1 MWNREYRELIAGLRQ
16 SLREMRWPIRMLIVS
31 AAFVSTPSVHAG
43 QNRNIEVLRP
53 RSGQRGTTVE
63 VILEGRDISR
73 PQEVLFYRPGIRAID
88 FEELPPRKQ
97 VISLHHGGFVRDRVK
112 CKFVVAADCP
122 LGEHP
127 LRLRTTDTLSTVAT
141 FWVGPFPIV
150 PELERGGFDV
160 TYRGGETVVTPN
172 EKAIEQ
178 PNGTLATAQRIP
190 LNSTIAGEI
199 KVTREL
205 DDDYYCVDLEAGQ
218 RLSVEVDSVR
228 LCDKAYAESE
238 YDLMLRILDEHGN
251 EMLHE
256 DDSDLHIQ
264 DPIASMLAP
273 RSGTYFIHIRQQLYK
288 GGRWIYYRAHVGTY
302 PRPLVA
308 YPLGGQVGARAELQ
322 LLGDATGPMTQRLT
336 LPAKVGDFEFFPD
349 QDGEQPPSYLPLR
362 VSPYANVL
370 EAQAGSLLDLPV
382 ALNGVISKRGEE
394 DIFRFKA
401 NHGERYR
408 IRVFARGLGSPLDS
422 AIWIRHVAGSA
433 NELEADD
440 ASWAARGKPVIPN
453 GLQRAEL
460 LDPSAI
466 FSPQKDGEYLIGI
479 TDMRG
484 LGGERFVYRI
494 EIEPAGDVIH
504 NHTVSWANDRFEINR
519 TAGFIVPQGNQWTT
533 NVYIAAEPCNSYNG
547 PLRLIPRGLPDGI
560 TMLAPIYQPG
570 MNGVPVQFVAASDT
584 QPQACLFAID
594 LERVEGKGRIESSSQ
609 VYIPFINHSG
619 GRTWH
624 HAHLQ
629 SFAIGVIDQSP
640 FTIVLEQP
648 QIPIAQSGELKL
660 GVKVRRQNGFS
671 GPVEIQPDW
680 YPNGVAGGG
689 SITIA
694 AGQSE
699 AAYSLSASAAATP
712 GTWKMTMNGTTT
724 EGDNYSGV
732 GRVRVSSNFID
743 LAVGAPYVKLAMKQ
757 SAVRRQQ
764 TAEIHCRVTR
774 LQPFTNPAKAV
785 LIGLPKGVE
794 LVGDYQLNP
803 DEETIVFKIKADKVA
818 LLGRYT
824 EIRCEFTFRV
834 EGQLIRQRTGNGTL
848 RVDPAL
854 SNCE

>member
-1 MWNREYRELIAGLRQ
+1 MWNRELIARSRQ
-16 SLREMRWPIRMLIVS
+16 SLCDMRWPIGMLLV
-31 AAFVSTPSVHAG
+31 AAELLATTSTQAG

-63 VILEGRDISR
+63 VILEGRDISQ
-73 PQEVLFYRPGIRAID
+73 PQEVLFYRPGIQAID

-160 TYRGGETVVTPN
+160 TYRGGETIVTPN
-172 EKAIEQ
+172 DKAIEQ
-178 PNGTLATAQRIP
+178 PNGTLATAQPIP

-205 DDDYYCVDLEAGQ
+205 DNDYYRVDLEAGQ
-218 RLSVEVDSVR
+218 RLSVEIDSVR

-238 YDLMLRILDEHGN
+238 YDLMLRILDEQGN
-251 EMLHE
+251 ELLRE

-264 DPIASMLAP
+264 DPIASLLAP
-273 RSGTYFIHIRQQLYK
+273 RSGRYFIHIRQQLYK

-302 PRPLVA
+302 PRPLLA
-308 YPLGGQVGARAELQ
+308 YPLGGQVDSRVQLQ
-322 LLGDATGPMTQRLT
+322 LLGDATGPMAQPFTM
-336 LPAKVGDFEFFPD
+336 PSKVGDFEFFPEL
-349 QDGEQPPSYLPLR
+349 DGEQPPSHLPLR
-362 VSPYANVL
+362 ASPYANVL
-370 EAQAGSLLDLPV
+370 EAHAENPVDTPV
-382 ALNGVISKRGEE
+382 ALNGIISQRGEE
-394 DIFRFKA
+394 DVFRFKA
-401 NHGERYR
+401 KKGARYR

-422 AIWIRHVAGSA
+422 AIWVRHVDASA

-440 ASWAARGKPVIPN
+440 ASWSARGKPVIPN

-466 FSPQKDGEYLIGI
+466 FSPQNGGEYLIGI

-494 EIEPAGDVIH
+494 EIEAARDVLH

-519 TAGFIVPQGNQWTT
+519 TAGFIVPRGNQWTT
-533 NVYIAAEPCNSYNG
+533 NVYVAAEPGNSYNG
-547 PLRLIPRGLPDGI
+547 PLRLVPRGLPEGV
-560 TMLAPIYQPG
+560 TMLAPVYQPG
-570 MNGVPVQFVAASDT
+570 MNGVPVQFVAAADI

-624 HAHLQ
+624 HAHLMK
-629 SFAIGVIDQSP
+629 FAIGVIDQSP

-660 GVKVRRQNGFS
+660 GVEVRRQNGFA
-671 GPVEIQPDW
+671 GPIEIQPDW

-694 AGQSE
+694 AGQTQ
-699 AAYSLSASAAATP
+699 ATYALSASASATP
-712 GTWKMTMNGTTT
+712 GIWKMTMNGTTT
-724 EGDNYSGV
+724 KGDSYSGV
-732 GRVRVSSNFID
+732 GRVRASSNFID
-743 LAVGAPYVKLAMKQ
+743 LSVGAPYVKLAIKQ

-774 LQPFTNPAKAV
+774 LQSFTKPAKAV
-785 LIGLPKGVE
+785 LIGLPKGVA

-803 DEETIVFKIKADKVA
+803 DDETIVFKIKADRVA

-824 EIRCEFTFRV
+824 EIRCELTFRAG
-834 EGQLIRQRTGNGTL
+834 GQSIRQRTGNGTL

-854 SNCE
+854 TNSE